1 MDVQYVNPFIE
12 SVQELFSTM
21 LGCEAERGEIGLVKG
36 KSNPR
41 DVIALIGLSGP
52 ASGMLTVSFP
62 IETALAVACRIL
74 GMEMKVI
81 DGSVSD
87 AVAEVANIV
96 AGSAKAKLINDDQEP
111 IDLGL
116 PTVVRGNSYTVDYP
130 SHATWLEVPFT
141 SELGPF
147 SMRVTFRP
155 KHNNGDGS

>member
-21 LGCEAERGEIGLVKG
+21 LGCEAKRGEVGLVKG

-74 GMEMKVI
+74 GMEMKVM

-96 AGSAKAKLINDDQEP
+96 AGRAKAKLINDDQEP